1 MQVKALSY
9 IRPVIQALVPD
20 VLPDIVLRA
29 AEDGSSVMHVLRTLA
44 SLRSE
49 SCFWLGW
56 FLWPGLQVAYYAVFF
71 ASVSPIKVVY
81 TIIIGIA
88 RTFVEVTAFCKCIQ
102 ACFKQD
108 RRTVIRSLLCCYV
121 LPMIMT
127 FQSLSV
133 LMWMCVFLPSW
144 IVHISMVAFCLWG
157 PPAMI
162 ALMSSAWQPQP
173 RLHVPAGGVPAHGP
187 RAVVAADGNRP
198 GRLQGWTRKL
208 HGHTDSVHWPP
219 PLQVP
224 DYVEDCEV
232 LPRYFLCPIT
242 HSVMREPAVAATGA
256 SYERKAILEWLKTRR

>member
-81 TIIIGIA
+81 TIIIGECTLTPISGCCTLTSLRCSRVCAVAATQQAPWVLHHGLQQGPHLVGLLPDICCDVAGIA

-173 RLHVPAGGVPAHGP
+173 RV
-187 RAVVAADGNRP
+187 
-198 GRLQGWTRKL
+198 
-208 HGHTDSVHWPP
+208 S
-219 PLQVP
+219 
-224 DYVEDCEV
+224 
-232 LPRYFLCPIT
+232 
-242 HSVMREPAVAATGA
+242 
-256 SYERKAILEWLKTRR
+256 